1 MSSCSTRGIVSIP
14 PPITARKQ
22 WATQQDSSNALTVI
36 LPSCTWPACTENAMR
51 NVRICMHNNVDQA
64 RTMTMTITAWCLL
77 LGAALFAL
85 LLAMKGPVLGFVADC
100 VSDQHHSS
108 LRHQHVVNWA
118 NVEHIWELLHVPWC
132 PRLMP
137 GLVNQWLSIRDR
149 VSMTKT
155 LRQFPKSTQATDPRR
170 SFKWSLCRTSASGP
184 MWWLTLPSIPSRLFS
199 MGWSYRRWHH
209 QPTLEWGYLGHSAMQ
224 GQRAVP
230 ASVLGMW
237 HGSAQ
242 QEIRRH
248 VMFSHVL
255 LYCPVALYPEKKK
268 CHRLKGR
275 IAQPCDAELQW
286 FQVVL
291 ASFTYSCS

>member
-1 MSSCSTRGIVSIP
+1 M
-14 PPITARKQ
+14 TARKQ

-51 NVRICMHNNVDQA
+51 NVRICMHNNADQA
-64 RTMTMTITAWCLL
+64 ITMTMTITAWCLL

-137 GLVNQWLSIRDR
+137 GLVNQWLSIGDR

-170 SFKWSLCRTSASGP
+170 SFKWSLCMTSASVSHQGYFLWAGATEGDITSLLWSGAILDTQQCRAKGQYQHQFWECDMVRLSRKFVVMSCFP
-184 MWWLTLPSIPSRLFS
+184 MFYCTAQWHCTQRKKMPSTKGSNC
-199 MGWSYRRWHH
+199 
-209 QPTLEWGYLGHSAMQ
+209 SAMWCWTAMISSSA
-224 GQRAVP
+224 GQLHLLLQLIQP
-230 ASVLGMW
+230 ACGPNTLSQL
-237 HGSAQ
+237 HLPA
-242 QEIRRH
+242 RPR
-248 VMFSHVL
+248 
-255 LYCPVALYPEKKK
+255 P
-268 CHRLKGR
+268 
-275 IAQPCDAELQW
+275 QW
-286 FQVVL
+286 W
-291 ASFTYSCS
+291 